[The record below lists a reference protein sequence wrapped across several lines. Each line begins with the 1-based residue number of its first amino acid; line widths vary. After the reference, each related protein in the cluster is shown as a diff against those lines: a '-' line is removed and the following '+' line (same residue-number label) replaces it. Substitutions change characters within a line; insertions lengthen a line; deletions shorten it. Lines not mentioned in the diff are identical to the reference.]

1 MQALKLSPHRRQT
14 CEEMYPSSVYQF
26 QNNIHQML
34 DHTLLLLVYDE
45 SRKMSRSLVHLFQT
59 IRFFQPTILPLDP
72 AVRAALW
79 AYEIEAVEAVEAVA
93 GRDAIIGVATQKERL
108 AANWESMKRTDNV
121 LGAVTVNRSY
131 TTSVENKY
139 GTLGSIKGDG
149 FNEKSQYQAGSNG
162 EPNG

>member
-1 MQALKLSPHRRQT
+1 MARTFLDRENQTYVERRKAVAAIEAVEGVEGVDAEYWT
-14 CEEMYPSSVYQF
+14 
-26 QNNIHQML
+26 L
-34 DHTLLLLVYDE
+34 DDVMRGLINFELAGQIKV
-45 SRKMSRSLVHLFQT
+45 
-59 IRFFQPTILPLDP
+59 
-72 AVRAALW
+72 
-79 AYEIEAVEAVEAVA
+79 EAVEAVEAVA